1 MKLERKF
8 SFADAR
14 DVLSRFN
21 QIEKNRNKYEKRS
34 KKYQKNIMQASQ
46 EYLKNESIEVLEGIP
61 VEELN
66 RGKKGIRVKLLRTHG
81 YNSYADF
88 YYASVYSLSKIK
100 GISEEKAHLVK
111 NIVSGTLEATKDEIK
126 LKLSVDHKTS
136 ETTEII
142 LNTLKLKNNNN
153 QCIEFDKI
161 YEENIQKRED
171 LPLFS

>member
-34 KKYQKNIMQASQ
+34 KKYQKNIVQASQ

-81 YNSYADF
+81 YNS
-88 YYASVYSLSKIK
+88 
-100 GISEEKAHLVK
+100 
-111 NIVSGTLEATKDEIK
+111 
-126 LKLSVDHKTS
+126 
-136 ETTEII
+136 
-142 LNTLKLKNNNN
+142 
-153 QCIEFDKI
+153 
-161 YEENIQKRED
+161 
-171 LPLFS
+171 

>member
-34 KKYQKNIMQASQ
+34 KKYQKNIVQASQ
-46 EYLKNESIEVLEGIP
+46 EYLKNESIEVLESIP

-81 YNSYADF
+81 IIAMRMSITL
-88 YYASVYSLSKIK
+88 LS
-100 GISEEKAHLVK
+100 
-111 NIVSGTLEATKDEIK
+111 
-126 LKLSVDHKTS
+126 
-136 ETTEII
+136 I
-142 LNTLKLKNNNN
+142 LFLKLKGLVKKKH
-153 QCIEFDKI
+153 ILLKI
-161 YEENIQKRED
+161 
-171 LPLFS
+171 